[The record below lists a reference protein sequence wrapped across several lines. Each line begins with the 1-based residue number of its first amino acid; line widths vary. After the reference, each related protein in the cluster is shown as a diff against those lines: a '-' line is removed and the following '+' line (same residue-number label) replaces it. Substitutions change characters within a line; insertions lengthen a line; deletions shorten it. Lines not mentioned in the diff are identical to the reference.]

1 MNHLQG
7 VFIVRKGRYFQ
18 ICVLG
23 ILFGPK
29 TENVCRNLHHWPKV
43 KGNEAQSSVVGSA
56 SKMNHLMEYIVV
68 ETARFGQICVLG
80 DIC

>member
-1 MNHLQG
+1 MNHLPG
-7 VFIVRKGRYFQ
+7 VFIERKGRYCQ

-23 ILFGPK
+23 TFFAQKLRMSVETFITVQK
-29 TENVCRNLHHWPKV
+29 Y

-68 ETARFGQICVLG
+68 EKARFGQICVLG